1 MHASNWSRNAF
12 FFFFSLKNLQT
23 FHSLC
28 YEHLSTFHKLFHS
41 QGCGEQTPGLR
52 GGGPNSSFLGL
63 LENWV
68 WVKKFQAE
76 EILLP
81 YIGNIYIAINNVQID
96 SHVLNFSYISTW
108 FVVEPKICQFQILY
122 VILKICQCKTI
133 FFYE

>member
-1 MHASNWSRNAF
+1 MQVTDLEMPF

-41 QGCGEQTPGLR
+41 QGCGEQTPGL
-52 GGGPNSSFLGL
+52 GGGEFFFPLTALS
-63 LENWV
+63 WV

-81 YIGNIYIAINNVQID
+81 YIGSIHIYIAINNVQID
-96 SHVLNFSYISTW
+96 SHVLNFSYIST
-108 FVVEPKICQFQILY
+108 
-122 VILKICQCKTI
+122 
-133 FFYE
+133 